1 MMNNFFTKFAAIYL
15 CLWLVTW
22 PALLADLQADRRDKE
37 SADRNYRHD
46 ISVAMFWAMLPP
58 MWVATPFWT
67 DFYSHGFQFGRRR

>member
-1 MMNNFFTKFAAIYL
+1 MMHNRFTIFAAIYL
-15 CLWLVTW
+15 CLWLLTW

-46 ISVAMFWAMLPP
+46 ISVAMLWALIPP

-67 DFYSHGFQFGRRR
+67 GFYRHGFQFGRRH

>member
-1 MMNNFFTKFAAIYL
+1 MMTNRFTIFAAIYL

-37 SADRNYRHD
+37 SADRNYRRD
-46 ISVAMFWAMLPP
+46 LSVTMFWAALPP

>member
-1 MMNNFFTKFAAIYL
+1 MMHNRFTIFAAIYL

-58 MWVATPFWT
+58 LWVATPFWT
-67 DFYSHGFQFGRRR
+67 GFYRHGFQFGRRS